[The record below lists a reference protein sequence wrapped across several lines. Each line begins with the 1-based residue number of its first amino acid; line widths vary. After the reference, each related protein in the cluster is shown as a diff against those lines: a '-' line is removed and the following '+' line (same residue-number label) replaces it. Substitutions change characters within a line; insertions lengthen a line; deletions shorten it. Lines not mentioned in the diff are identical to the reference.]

1 MCFSF
6 ISYGIFQQL
15 DVSTVTNVYPK
26 NGIVISTKVIVKFYI
41 VFKNVLKQIG
51 IITYYFPN
59 KIALMRLMSWI
70 VNMLMKAKPDNQQL
84 ETHEHSHSLT
94 RKTQLYKQGNCIFI
108 IINSCNFSFI
118 KKHEI
123 FR

>member
-1 MCFSF
+1 
-6 ISYGIFQQL
+6 
-15 DVSTVTNVYPK
+15 
-26 NGIVISTKVIVKFYI
+26 
-41 VFKNVLKQIG
+41 
-51 IITYYFPN
+51 
-59 KIALMRLMSWI
+59 MRLMSWI

-94 RKTQLYKQGNCIFI
+94 RKTQLYKQGNFIFI
-108 IINSCNFSFI
+108 IFNSCNFSFI